1 MISKWKDSFEYIPKK
16 ILDKLPKKDRNDL
29 YKFRRVRRKVF
40 EWENDVEELNNE
52 IKNKKKRIKEY
63 KKIVTHLY
71 EKISYLKSDYFPIV
85 NVVNYKKSDNVFW
98 NINIKFKNYIKSIY
112 LGSDKKIRKMLSE
125 KIGMRKNVSKDKLKQ
140 KLEFYLIEEVED
152 LVIDNKN
159 DYDNWNVKKEELWKF
174 ID

>member
-71 EKISYLKSDYFPIV
+71 EKINVLRSDFVPIV
-85 NVVNYKKSDNVFW
+85 NVVSYSKSGSLYWNLNVKMKKQ
-98 NINIKFKNYIKSIY
+98 IRSIY
-112 LGSDKKIRKMLSE
+112 LGSDKKLRENFSYKSLSNSSSVMTLMPSSSAFSSLLPASAP
-125 KIGMRKNVSKDKLKQ
+125 ISKKSVFF
-140 KLEFYLIEEVED
+140 ETEPAT
-152 LVIDNKN
+152 
-159 DYDNWNVKKEELWKF
+159 F
-174 ID
+174 IPIL